1 MQFTT
6 LIRRSSAS
14 LLAIAAAAST
24 FAANP
29 TPPVKWFVSGYIQ
42 PRFTLVNGSSTS
54 GITNSTFDVKRYS
67 LFVRAQLD
75 PHISAV
81 VTPSG
86 LPNTSLLEAYGEYAD
101 KTYSA
106 RLGLSRIPFGY
117 ESPLGSNKLITL
129 ERSQVVSQLL
139 VVPGLWYD
147 RGAYV
152 YVKPVDKL
160 NIAAGVA
167 NGAST
172 STAQD
177 PNNGKNVVARVGYQV
192 LPKTIVGI
200 SYYDGT
206 VAQTNNGS
214 YVTGT
219 HIDAQRIGA
228 DLEATAGQFQIIS
241 EALLGKN
248 GDVDAKGGYVTVAYT
263 QGKTQ
268 PYVRYDVYDP
278 NTDTANNSFERWTG
292 GVGYY
297 VTPNAKLSLEYEA
310 INDDT
315 QPNLNGRLTTQY
327 QISF

>member
-1 MQFTT
+1 
-6 LIRRSSAS
+6 
-14 LLAIAAAAST
+14 
-24 FAANP
+24 
-29 TPPVKWFVSGYIQ
+29 
-42 PRFTLVNGSSTS
+42 
-54 GITNSTFDVKRYS
+54 
-67 LFVRAQLD
+67 
-75 PHISAV
+75 
-81 VTPSG
+81 
-86 LPNTSLLEAYGEYAD
+86 
-101 KTYSA
+101 
-106 RLGLSRIPFGY
+106 
-117 ESPLGSNKLITL
+117 
-129 ERSQVVSQLL
+129 
-139 VVPGLWYD
+139 
-147 RGAYV
+147 
-152 YVKPVDKL
+152 
-160 NIAAGVA
+160 
-167 NGAST
+167 
-172 STAQD
+172 
-177 PNNGKNVVARVGYQV
+177 
-192 LPKTIVGI
+192 
-200 SYYDGT
+200 